1 MTQHR
6 LDRLKS
12 ILSESDQD
20 ALVLNPGASLYHL
33 SGFHFHLMERPVVLF
48 IPRSGTPALV
58 LPALEMLKMKE
69 MPIQVVS
76 FPYGDNPAT
85 WVESF
90 RKAVDFLG
98 MKKCSVGIEPTC
110 LRALEM
116 NFLQSALPDASFP
129 DASPQ
134 LSEWRI
140 CKDADEISS
149 IRQAVKIAETALTST
164 LPFIHIGVTEKEIF
178 TELSLQ
184 LIRAGSDLNMAF
196 QPIVSGGP
204 NSANP
209 HAEPSGRKLVNGD
222 LLVID
227 WGAVFNGYVSDLT
240 RTFAV
245 GDVDQEFKQIAA
257 VTAEA
262 NTAGRAACRPGI
274 NAGEVDLAARKVIQ
288 ASGYGEYFTHR
299 TGHGI
304 GLEGHEPPYIFGEN
318 SLVLKPGMVFTI
330 EPGIYL
336 PGRNGVRV
344 EDNIVIT
351 SNGAETL
358 SSLPREL
365 RILG

>member
-1 MTQHR
+1 MTHSR
-6 LDRLKS
+6 LDRIIS
-12 ILSESDQD
+12 ILNESELD
-20 ALVLNPGASLYHL
+20 ALVLNPGASLYYL
-33 SGFHFHLMERPVVLF
+33 SGFHFHLMERPIVLF
-48 IPRSGTPALV
+48 LPRSGTPALV
-58 LPALEMLKMKE
+58 LPALEMLKVQD
-69 MPIQVVS
+69 MPIRVEP

-85 WVESF
+85 WQDSF
-90 RKAVDFLG
+90 RKALDFLG
-98 MKKCSVGIEPTC
+98 LKKCRIGIEPTC
-110 LRALEM
+110 LRALEL
-116 NFLQSALPDASFP
+116 NYLHSALPDASFP
-129 DASPQ
+129 DASPL

-140 CKDADEISS
+140 CKEVEEISS
-149 IRQAVKIAETALTST
+149 IRRAVEIAETALTAT
-164 LPFIHIGVTEKEIF
+164 LPLIHVGVTEKEIS

-184 LIRAGSDLNMAF
+184 LIRAGSELNMAF

-209 HAEPSGRKLVNGD
+209 HAEPSERNLVYGD

-227 WGAVFNGYVSDLT
+227 WGAVYNGYISDLT
-240 RTFAV
+240 RTFAI
-245 GDVDQEFKQIAA
+245 GNLDPEFNRIAA

-262 NTAGRAACRPGI
+262 NSAGRAACRPGI
-274 NAGEVDLAARKVIQ
+274 PAGEVDLVTRKVID

-304 GLEGHEPPYIFGEN
+304 GLEGHEPPYIYGEN

-336 PGRNGVRV
+336 PGRNGVRI

-365 RILG
+365 HTLE